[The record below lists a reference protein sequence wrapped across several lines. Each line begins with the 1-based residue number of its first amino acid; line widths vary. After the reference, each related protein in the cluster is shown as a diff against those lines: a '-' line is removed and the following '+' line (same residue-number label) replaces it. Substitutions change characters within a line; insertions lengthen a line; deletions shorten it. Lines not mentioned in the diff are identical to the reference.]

1 MSADSTES
9 HLYAGLAAKMR
20 RFARRFG
27 ASELLWKP
35 VRVALSPLVIPFLPE
50 RTFEFKDQTLRC
62 FYHRYNITWAAER
75 GVEIPIAQSY
85 LGARPD
91 ARVLEVGNVLSHYY
105 PSRHEIV
112 DKFERG
118 PRIINV
124 DIVDYSPPTRYDLIL
139 SISTFEHIG
148 FDDEASGSSG
158 EKILAALANCRRLL
172 SERGLLVITVP
183 TGYNPDLDEMIRDG
197 SLGASA
203 EHFLCRTGRRQWRPC
218 SKDEALKCR
227 YRRPYPYANGLLVAE
242 FTRARA
248 G

>member
-9 HLYAGLAAKMR
+9 HLYSGLAAKAR

-27 ASELLWKP
+27 ARELFWKP
-35 VRVALSPLVIPFLPE
+35 VRVALSPLVIPFLTE
-50 RTFEFKDQTLRC
+50 RTFEFKGQTLRC

-75 GVEIPIAQSY
+75 GVEIPIARSY
-85 LGARPD
+85 LEARPG
-91 ARVLEVGNVLSHYY
+91 AKVLEVGNVLPHYY
-105 PSRHEIV
+105 PCQYEVV
-112 DKFERG
+112 DKFEHG

-124 DIVDYSPPTRYDLIL
+124 DIVDYAPPTRYDLIL

-158 EKILAALANCRRLL
+158 AKILAALANCRRLL

-183 TGYNPDLDEMIRDG
+183 TGYNPDLDQMIRDS
-197 SLGASA
+197 SLGANA
-203 EHFLCRTGRRQWRPC
+203 EHFLCRAGRRQWRLG

-227 YRRPYPYANGLLVAE
+227 YRSPYPYANGLLVAE
-242 FTRARA
+242 FTRV